1 MAQQRSVG
9 QIILMGV
16 LALIGLF
23 LMVTIV
29 VPLLKALVSLLLI
42 VVVVGGAIWFAVWAY
57 NKLNDSGR

>member
-29 VPLLKALVSLLLI
+29 VPLLKALVSLLLT
-42 VVVVGGAIWFAVWAY
+42 VVVIGGAIWFAAWAY
-57 NKLNDSGR
+57 NKLNDR